1 MDSVAACKKAHDGK
15 GGEKVLE
22 QGLSKVTERA
32 SLGKRQSHGVRGQWM
47 TVAVSLFPPWQ
58 VDTVAAEHLTRK
70 RPGAE
75 ATGKVN
81 VKTLRLGPLTKAGF
95 YLAFQDQGA
104 CMALLSLHLFYKKCA
119 QQTVNLT
126 YFPETVPRELV
137 VPVAGSCVADAMPAP
152 GPSPSLYCRED
163 GQWAEQPVTGCSC
176 NAGFEAAEGNT
187 KCRGE
192 GRGLVP
198 CSKTCFSGF
207 PV

>member
-1 MDSVAACKKAHDGK
+1 M
-15 GGEKVLE
+15 
-22 QGLSKVTERA
+22 
-32 SLGKRQSHGVRGQWM
+32 
-47 TVAVSLFPPWQ
+47 
-58 VDTVAAEHLTRK
+58 AAEHLTRK

-119 QQTVNLT
+119 QLTVNLT
-126 YFPETVPRELV
+126 RFPETVPRELV
-137 VPVAGSCVADAMPAP
+137 VPVAGSCVADAVPTP

-176 NAGFEAAEGNT
+176 APGFEAAEGNT
-187 KCRGE
+187 KCRGKAQCLFLFCKPCPSTHLPILCSCTHFSFHFEHFSVLKSTWPVFRAPSIVLSCFTHSLLTMSNSFLDE
-192 GRGLVP
+192 G
-198 CSKTCFSGF
+198 
-207 PV
+207 

>member
-1 MDSVAACKKAHDGK
+1 MLMDNVGACKKVHTGK

-22 QGLSKVTERA
+22 QVTEQLTERV
-32 SLGKRQSHGVRGQWM
+32 SLGKRQSRGILGEWK

-81 VKTLRLGPLTKAGF
+81 IKTLRLGPLTKAGF

-163 GQWAEQPVTGCSC
+163 GQ
-176 NAGFEAAEGNT
+176 
-187 KCRGE
+187 
-192 GRGLVP
+192 
-198 CSKTCFSGF
+198 
-207 PV
+207 

>member
-1 MDSVAACKKAHDGK
+1 MT
-15 GGEKVLE
+15 E
-22 QGLSKVTERA
+22 QVTERV
-32 SLGKRQSHGVRGQWM
+32 SLGKRQSLGLLGEWK

-58 VDTVAAEHLTRK
+58 VDTVVAEHLTRK

-176 NAGFEAAEGNT
+176 NAGLPWNP
-187 KCRGE
+187 
-192 GRGLVP
+192 LDLHLP
-198 CSKTCFSGF
+198 CLSKN
-207 PV
+207 PLQIPPL

>member
-1 MDSVAACKKAHDGK
+1 M
-15 GGEKVLE
+15 
-22 QGLSKVTERA
+22 
-32 SLGKRQSHGVRGQWM
+32 
-47 TVAVSLFPPWQ
+47 
-58 VDTVAAEHLTRK
+58 AAEHLTRK

-119 QQTVNLT
+119 QLTVNLT
-126 YFPETVPRELV
+126 HFPETVPRELV
-137 VPVAGSCVADAMPAP
+137 VPVAGSCVADAVPAP

-176 NAGFEAAEGNT
+176 TPGFEAAEGNT
-187 KCRGE
+187 RCRGE
-192 GRGLVP
+192 GWHVP
-198 CSKTCFSGF
+198 DKALAIHVGKVPYPALGPTSLISILNILCYSGHSVLGALA
-207 PV
+207 PVFIPPPTPQH

>member
-1 MDSVAACKKAHDGK
+1 MLMDNVGACKKVHTGK

-22 QGLSKVTERA
+22 QVTEQLTERV
-32 SLGKRQSHGVRGQWM
+32 SLGKRQSRGILGEWK

-81 VKTLRLGPLTKAGF
+81 IKTLRLGPLTKAGF

-192 GRGLVP
+192 GRRPVP
-198 CSKTCFSGF
+198 
-207 PV
+207 